1 MKKYETP
8 VIEILYLYNSEI
20 ITTSVVNDDVIIG
33 SWNENE
39 WTED

>member
-8 VIEILYLYNSEI
+8 VIEIVYLCYSEI

-33 SWNENE
+33 SWDENT